1 MISYEP
7 LFRTMK
13 KNISALMNLQNGDF
27 PVLLI
32 MPLNREKALLPTQ
45 SISFVLYCAAMF
57 PILWSILKMLQIY
70 ATNYYCANQILQNT
84 NYFFVGFLACFYYNS
99 LNILSIVFSIPYT
112 V

>member
-1 MISYEP
+1 
-7 LFRTMK
+7 
-13 KNISALMNLQNGDF
+13 
-27 PVLLI
+27 
-32 MPLNREKALLPTQ
+32 
-45 SISFVLYCAAMF
+45 
-57 PILWSILKMLQIY
+57 MLQIY